1 MTDFIFKASVVAA
14 VFVTGYIFGAAPRP
28 PVKVACKA
36 YEWAEI
42 YYLPDLRGT
51 VDENN

>member
-1 MTDFIFKASVVAA
+1 MTDIIFKAA
-14 VFVTGYIFGAAPRP
+14 VILLVYSIGYILGAAPRP

-42 YYLPDLRGT
+42 YYLPNLRGG
-51 VDENN
+51 VE

>member
-1 MTDFIFKASVVAA
+1 MDRLFFWGTVLMCT
-14 VFVTGYIFGAAPRP
+14 FVTGYIFGAAPRP

-42 YYLPDLRGT
+42 YHLPDLRGPK
-51 VDENN
+51 D

>member
-1 MTDFIFKASVVAA
+1 MNDTAFKIVVISR

-36 YEWAEI
+36 YQWAEI
-42 YYLPDLRGT
+42 YHMIPLRGT
-51 VDENN
+51 KEDK